1 MIGGCGREDK
11 ALGYPAASLR
21 RELLKRELSK
31 NQTCGTQEPD
41 VSGRAD
47 VGPGTELGVAGAR

>member
-1 MIGGCGREDK
+1 MGEDK
-11 ALGYPAASLR
+11 ALGYPAASPR

-31 NQTCGTQEPD
+31 KQTCGTQGPD

-47 VGPGTELGVAGAR
+47 AGPGRV